1 MDWYDY
7 GARWYDAAI
16 GRWGQVD
23 PLTEH
28 YIAMA
33 AYIYAA
39 NSPIVFIDS
48 DGRLIRDPDGN
59 IVFAKDG
66 APVEGRAKSGDKAL
80 VQFGYVFA
88 DDGTKI
94 YVAKNL
100 SSDKRFDC
108 NCHGATFGDGQFW
121 IGNEAIE
128 ELLAGD
134 NYVEAEGDV
143 YVGDVVI
150 YYNKDGEIVHST
162 TVVGVDDETG
172 DITVTGLGG
181 LEVEETVEAISEAW
195 TEPGTTYKIYR
206 KYQADKV
213 VSEEEAKRLK
223 GENEEMENKE

>member
-1 MDWYDY
+1 M
-7 GARWYDAAI
+7 
-16 GRWGQVD
+16 
-23 PLTEH
+23 
-28 YIAMA
+28 
-33 AYIYAA
+33 
-39 NSPIVFIDS
+39 
-48 DGRLIRDPDGN
+48 IRDPDGN

-150 YYNKDGEIVHST
+150 DYNKDGEIVHST

-172 DITVTGLGG
+172 DITVTGLGDLTMKKLLRLFQKRG
-181 LEVEETVEAISEAW
+181 LNQGQLIKFIESIRQTKLSQ
-195 TEPGTTYKIYR
+195 R
-206 KYQADKV
+206 KKQND
-213 VSEEEAKRLK
+213 
-223 GENEEMENKE
+223 